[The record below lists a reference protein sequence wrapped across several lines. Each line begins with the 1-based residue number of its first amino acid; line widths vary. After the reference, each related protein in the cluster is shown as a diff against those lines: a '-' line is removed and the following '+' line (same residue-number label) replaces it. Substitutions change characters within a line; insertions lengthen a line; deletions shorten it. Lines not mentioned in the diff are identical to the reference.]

1 MNILLITIWKPRK
14 GGIVTRVENL
24 IRFSKHNFSIITYE
38 KYINLPLLRAI
49 SFVVHGFF
57 KAILMRFDI
66 IHAHYAIP
74 QGFLGLLL
82 KKVKKK
88 PLIITVHGSD
98 VLVLGKNR
106 IAKFLVAN
114 VLKNAN
120 YIIAVSKY
128 LKREVVNLGVEE
140 SKVKVIYA
148 GISFSL
154 ENEKEEKGKEKRVVY
169 IGSLVKQKGVDILLK
184 AFKDIN
190 AELFI
195 VGDGKERDSL
205 EKISGKKV
213 YFLGERKNLDK
224 IFSKASVL
232 VLPSREEGFGLV
244 LLEAMSRGI
253 PVVATRVGGIP
264 EIINKSGLLV
274 ERENV
279 EELRKAMTLI
289 LNNRKIAKKFSYLG
303 RKTAKKFSWRKM
315 AHEVDCIYEALVS

>member
-1 MNILLITIWKPRK
+1 MNVLLITIWKPRK

-24 IRFSKHNFSIITYE
+24 IKFSKHSFSIITYE
-38 KYINLPLLRAI
+38 KCVNLPLLRAI
-49 SFVVHGFF
+49 SFIVYGFF
-57 KAILMRFDI
+57 KGVSTNFDI

-88 PLIITVHGSD
+88 PLVITVHGSD
-98 VLVLGKNR
+98 ILVLGKNR
-106 IAKFLVAN
+106 ITKFFVAS
-114 VLKNAN
+114 VLKNADC
-120 YIIAVSKY
+120 IIAVSRH
-128 LKREVVNLGVEE
+128 LKRRVIDLGVEE

-154 ENEKEEKGKEKRVVY
+154 KNEKEEKERRVVY

-184 AFKDIN
+184 AFKDID

-195 VGDGKERDSL
+195 VGNGKERDNL
-205 EKISGKKV
+205 EKIAGKKV
-213 YFLGERKNLDK
+213 YFLGEMENLDK

-264 EIINKSGLLV
+264 EVINKKNGLLV

-279 EELRKAMTLI
+279 EELRKAISSI
-289 LNNRKIAKKFSYLG
+289 LNNRKTAKKLSSYG
-303 RKTAKKFSWRKM
+303 RKTVKKFSWRKM
-315 AHEVDCIYEALVS
+315 AHEVDCIYENL